1 MSNSKDTRQKNPNVP
16 NLRFSGYTN
25 EWQTKRID
33 TLFEFVPNNSISRD
47 GLNYDGGVWKNI
59 HYGDILTVFPTV
71 LDIRDGHVPYI
82 SSPTFSSQSSLSTGD
97 VVIADTAED
106 YTAGKALEV
115 VISEGIKVVPGL
127 HTIACHPKVSFA
139 PGFLG
144 YYLNSSAYKERLRPL
159 IQGIKVYSISKSSL
173 ATTSISF
180 PSYDEQYKIGL
191 FLSIIDRRISVQ
203 NKIIDDKK
211 REIKA
216 LNDLLYR
223 QTIKKHFRFADI
235 SRCYAGLFGKSADDF
250 GEGMPYI
257 TYLNVLNNRYI
268 DPSQRGYVSVK
279 DGESQNSLLYG
290 DVVLTLSSETPQEVG
305 VASVYLESGIA
316 YLNSFCTILRFDDEN
331 VICSEYATWLFST
344 TAFRKHIYPFAQ
356 GSTRYNLNLGSF
368 MQSQFAIP
376 RIDSQKKIGHM
387 LNGLAQ
393 MVRIEERELS
403 RLYQIKKFLLNGL
416 FI

>member
-1 MSNSKDTRQKNPNVP
+1 MLYPLGWLWTYVP
-16 NLRFSGYTN
+16 TLRFSGHTN

-59 HYGDILTVFPTV
+59 HYGDILTVLPTV

-82 SSPTFSSQSSLSTGD
+82 SSPTFSPQSSLSTGD

-115 VISEGIKVVPGL
+115 VISEGIKAVPGL

-191 FLSIIDRRISVQ
+191 FLSIIDRRIAVQ
-203 NKIIDDKK
+203 NKIIEKYESLMNPIIEK
-211 REIKA
+211 LVTASKC
-216 LNDLLYR
+216 NQYR
-223 QTIKKHFRFADI
+223 LKDISQIKKGEQIGNGLLSSDGTYPMLNGGISFSGNYTRFNREKNTVAI
-235 SRCYAGLFGKSADDF
+235 S
-250 GEGMPYI
+250 EGG
-257 TYLNVLNNRYI
+257 N
-268 DPSQRGYVSVK
+268 SCGYVSFIEKEFWAGGHCYTIHPKNK
-279 DGESQNSLLYG
+279 DSDFNNCLFY
-290 DVVLTLSSETPQEVG
+290 
-305 VASVYLESGIA
+305 
-316 YLNSFCTILRFDDEN
+316 ILKN
-331 VICSEYATWLFST
+331 
-344 TAFRKHIYPFAQ
+344 RKTKLWP
-356 GSTRYNLNLGSF
+356 
-368 MQSQFAIP
+368 
-376 RIDSQKKIGHM
+376 
-387 LNGLAQ
+387 
-393 MVRIEERELS
+393 
-403 RLYQIKKFLLNGL
+403 
-416 FI
+416 

>member
-1 MSNSKDTRQKNPNVP
+1 MC
-16 NLRFSGYTN
+16 
-25 EWQTKRID
+25 KRIFASQTNSD
-33 TLFEFVPNNSISRD
+33 GEVPFFKI
-47 GLNYDGGVWKNI
+47 GTIGGVP
-59 HYGDILTVFPTV
+59 DS
-71 LDIRDGHVPYI
+71 YI
-82 SSPTFSSQSSLSTGD
+82 SSALFEDYKRRFNFPEVGEVLITCSGTVGRCLQYDGSPAYYQDSNIVWLHGAKSPIESEFLYWLLKRHDWKTLNTTTISRIYSSDLLNLKLSFP
-97 VVIADTAED
+97 TAEEQEKI
-106 YTAGKALEV
+106 T
-115 VISEGIKVVPGL
+115 
-127 HTIACHPKVSFA
+127 H
-139 PGFLG
+139 FLI
-144 YYLNSSAYKERLRPL
+144 L
-159 IQGIKVYSISKSSL
+159 
-173 ATTSISF
+173 
-180 PSYDEQYKIGL
+180 
-191 FLSIIDRRISVQ
+191 IDRRIGIQ

-211 REIKA
+211 REIKV

-376 RIDSQKKIGHM
+376 HIDSQKKIGHM

-403 RLYQIKKFLLNGL
+403 RLYQMKKFLLNGL